1 MGIKAKADHLT
12 GSTERAKRH
21 QAQIT
26 DVFAVHDP
34 GAIRKAQGLKRVIG
48 LSTDLTRTLPA
59 AKGNV
64 CDEIERLSW
73 HRMDAQFPS
82 KKFLTHHG
90 A

>member
-1 MGIKAKADHLT
+1 MGVKAKADHLT
-12 GSTERAKRH
+12 GSTVRAKCH
-21 QAQIT
+21 QALMT
-26 DVFAVHDP
+26 DVFAVHDT
-34 GAIRKAQGLKRVIG
+34 GVVRKAQGLERAIG

-73 HRMDAQFPS
+73 HRMDAHFPS
-82 KKFLTHHG
+82 KKLLTHHG